1 MLSDLETY
9 RAAQVTITR
18 YGPGAALHAA
28 HRADALLAFGDME
41 GRRVWHRIERAI
53 DDLQRTSPGTGD
65 PVH

>member
-28 HRADALLAFGDME
+28 QRADELLDAAAGE
-41 GRRVWHRIERAI
+41 IKAVWCWIKRRI
-53 DDLQRTSPGTGD
+53 
-65 PVH
+65 